1 MLNLHAIVRRPITML
16 HPDETVVWYRSTGQI
31 NVLGRI
37 KPSYAEGV
45 VLQAQ
50 IQTLSPDELQ
60 QREDASKTEIHVKA
74 YLMAQ
79 ESAPPAGII
88 RIEARNGDF
97 IRRADGTWWLITS
110 VLEEFAK
117 SGWESVGLVQQIKDP
132 DIDTRVFGFA
142 IDDKEQ
148 TGIFG
153 EAPFFVP
160 GSGMGGYIP
169 QAGGIYA

>member
-1 MLNLHAIVRRPITML
+1 MALNLHAIVRNPITYL
-16 HPDETVVWYRSTGQI
+16 HPDETVTWYQSLGQT

-37 KPSYAEGV
+37 KPSYAHGV

-79 ESAPPAGII
+79 EANPPAGII
-88 RIEARNGDF
+88 RIDARNGDF
-97 IRRADGTWWLITS
+97 IQRADGTWWLITS

-117 SGWESVGLVQQIKDP
+117 SGWESVGMVQQIKAP
-132 DIDTRVFGFA
+132 DFS
-142 IDDKEQ
+142 
-148 TGIFG
+148 
-153 EAPFFVP
+153 
-160 GSGMGGYIP
+160 GSDWY
-169 QAGGIYA
+169 AGGNA

>member
-1 MLNLHAIVRRPITML
+1 MLNLHAIVRAPITAL
-16 HPDETVVWYRSTGQI
+16 HPDETVVWYRSTGQT
-31 NVLGRI
+31 NTLGRI
-37 KPSYAEGV
+37 KPSYALGV
-45 VLQAQ
+45 ILKAQ

-79 ESAPPAGII
+79 EAMPPAGII

-117 SGWESVGLVQQIKDP
+117 SGWESVGLVQQIKAP

-142 IDDKEQ
+142 DDKEQ

-160 GSGMGGYIP
+160 GHGMGGYIL
-169 QAGGIYA
+169 QAGGVYA